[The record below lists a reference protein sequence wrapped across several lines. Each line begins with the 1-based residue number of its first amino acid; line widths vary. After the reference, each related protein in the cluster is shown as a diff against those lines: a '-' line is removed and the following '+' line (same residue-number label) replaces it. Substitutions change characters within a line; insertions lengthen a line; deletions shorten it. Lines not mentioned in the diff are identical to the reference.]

1 MEGYREAMDGG
12 VEGPSHA
19 PNAVSSVGGVMQP
32 LYACLRRD
40 LNELRTPSD
49 IACENQGLKDGS
61 VIIVEWDAI
70 CVERQS
76 IFCI

>member
-32 LYACLRRD
+32 LYACPRRD
-40 LNELRTPSD
+40 LNEMRTPYD
-49 IACENQGLKDGS
+49 IACWQP
-61 VIIVEWDAI
+61 VIRRWESGNYRVA
-70 CVERQS
+70 RAMH
-76 IFCI
+76 